1 MTGLHFRPVYEM
13 WTLLFSVLTIEKWY
27 SRFSVLPVR
36 FYIATCLDLPKIS
49 VGIARGFMLPPPMA
63 IDIGGKM

>member
-1 MTGLHFRPVYEM
+1 M
-13 WTLLFSVLTIEKWY
+13 WTLLISVLTIEKWY

-36 FYIATCLDLPKIS
+36 FCIATGLDLPKIS